1 MLNRL
6 FCGGLF
12 MIGIESIR
20 LISSNKN
27 FEAITQTL
35 YCFDAI
41 LSNAEV
47 AEEVWKKIGS
57 SEVNILRHL
66 ISNYLNNNND
76 YKKIVDSYIYNTFHA
91 FITNKKEIKIK
102 IWRMQYSEVNKEMID
117 LIMNP
122 LESDYPRIASP
133 RSSFSNINLF
143 KKELLQIFKYAKKII
158 FYTDTQ
164 YRICLY
170 SLASI
175 ISGSSLDQIIL
186 ELGEQRFYDDYISK
200 QYVITSSLRSKYN
213 DINYNISDL
222 IQESGEKKRRVWC
235 IISAK

>member
-1 MLNRL
+1 
-6 FCGGLF
+6 

-41 LSNAEV
+41 LSNADIDPEI
-47 AEEVWKKIGS
+47 WSKIVS

-91 FITNKKEIKIK
+91 FITNKKEIKID
-102 IWRMQYSEVNKEMID
+102 INEMVYSSVNKEMID

-122 LESDYPRIASP
+122 LEKDKEEIASP

-143 KKELLQIFKYAKKII
+143 KKDLLQIFKYAKKII
-158 FYTDTQ
+158 FYTRHR

-186 ELGEQRFYDDYISK
+186 ELGDQDFYNDYISK

-222 IQESGEKKRRVWC
+222 IQESGQNTERVWC